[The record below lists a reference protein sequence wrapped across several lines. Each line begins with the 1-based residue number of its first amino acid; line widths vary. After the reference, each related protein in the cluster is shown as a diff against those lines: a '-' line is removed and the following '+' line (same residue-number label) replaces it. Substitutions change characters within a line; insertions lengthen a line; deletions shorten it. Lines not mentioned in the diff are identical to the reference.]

1 MCECVAGWP
10 PEHTINHLKT
20 IIAMKLKVKKADPM
34 TITFANGLTLGAHKH
49 PNFFKSLN
57 GFRVPTLKVGDEIEI
72 PDEAIATSEQTGR
85 AFVVA
90 DVTLEQLQKQEV
102 RESIAL
108 KRKQAIA
115 IG

>member
-1 MCECVAGWP
+1 
-10 PEHTINHLKT
+10 
-20 IIAMKLKVKKADPM
+20 MKLKVKNASPM

-49 PNFFKSLN
+49 PNFFKTLN
-57 GFRVPTLKVGDEIEI
+57 GFRVPTLKVGEEIEI

-85 AFVVA
+85 PFVVA

-108 KRKQAIA
+108 KRKQSVAL
-115 IG
+115 G